1 MPKSAP
7 SASPVPQGD
16 HGGDIQQ
23 IARLLHV
30 EPSAVLDF
38 SNNSFIQ
45 ARDITAGIVAGV
57 DPEFD
62 HYPDPDC
69 LALREALA
77 RHEACP
83 TAELLPGNG
92 SAELIWLALAALKPR
107 RAALIGPAFSE
118 YRRACEGLGIPYTVV
133 APPEGRVQW
142 WPQSRPALPPDTDL
156 AILCSPN
163 NPGGHTCPDL
173 AASIA
178 ALDCPAIFLDLA
190 YRDFLGPG
198 PLRAGH
204 TWAALKKPQRRLI
217 CLHSMTKFFCCTG
230 IRLGYLTADQVL
242 LADMRR
248 RRAAWM
254 VSAFAANAGIAF
266 LDRFKDYCARLPL
279 LERDKAALRAVLQ
292 NSGLFPEILDG
303 PSFLLARVNAG
314 FFPGRPAAAALR
326 AELVARRILVRDCD
340 TIPGMPPGYVRLQ
353 ARGESDSAALA
364 DALREIAG

>member
-1 MPKSAP
+1 MSKSVF

-30 EPSAVLDF
+30 APSAVLDF

-45 ARDITAGIVAGV
+45 ARDITADIIACV

-83 TAELLPGNG
+83 ADELLPGNG
-92 SAELIWLALAALKPR
+92 SAELIWLALAALRPR

-142 WPQSRPALPPDTDL
+142 WPQSRSALPPDTDL

-173 AASIA
+173 TACIA
-178 ALDCPAIFLDLA
+178 ALDCPTVFLDLA
-190 YRDFLGPG
+190 YRDFIGPA
-198 PLRAGH
+198 PLRDGH
-204 TWAALKKPQRRLI
+204 TWAALKNPPQRLI
-217 CLHSMTKFFCCTG
+217 CLHSLTKFFCCTG
-230 IRLGYLTADQVL
+230 VRLGYLAADPAL

-248 RRAAWM
+248 KRAAWM

-266 LDRFKDYCARLPL
+266 LDRFNYYRARLPL

-292 NSGLFPEILDG
+292 NCGLFSEILDG
-303 PSFLLARVNAG
+303 PSFLIARVKTG
-314 FFPGRPAAAALR
+314 FFPERPAAGALR

-353 ARGESDSAALA
+353 ARGENDSAILEK
-364 DALREIAG
+364 ALREIIA